1 MKFLNLDEEKIPK
14 ILIASECLNGGPL
27 RAVLG
32 LPVFLGYSSPLI
44 ISPPPLSSGR
54 SVRKFMSK
62 SLNFFKQKH
71 LTAVTFSS
79 GQIWNPSILG
89 RQFEPCR

>member
-44 ISPPPLSSGR
+44 ISPPPPELRKISSQ
-54 SVRKFMSK
+54 VYVKKFE
-62 SLNFFKQKH
+62 FF
-71 LTAVTFSS
+71 
-79 GQIWNPSILG
+79 
-89 RQFEPCR
+89 